1 VEELVDPDAVSELE
15 ALLDDSDAVV
25 EAVSEALYPLLK
37 PGVDES
43 VEDGVSVLDALA
55 DGVEMV
61 MDHVSEGTV
70 RLLVLLIASD
80 SVYEAVSDAMVEDS
94 EAVTEAVPDAPLPVD
109 DGVYEM
115 SEVSDAVDDVPVE
128 LSVYDNTLE
137 GIDELIEKLYETEDV
152 DEGDSISEVLVTTP
166 SVEDAVYD
174 EAV

>member
-1 VEELVDPDAVSELE
+1 VEELVDPDAVPVLE
-15 ALLDDSDAVV
+15 ALLEDSDVV
-25 EAVSEALYPLLK
+25 DEAVSEALYPLLK

-55 DGVEMV
+55 DGVEIV
-61 MDHVSEGTV
+61 MDHVSEGRV

-94 EAVTEAVPDAPLPVD
+94 EAVTEAVPDEPLPVD
-109 DGVYEM
+109 DGVYET
-115 SEVSDAVDDVPVE
+115 SEVPEAVDDV
-128 LSVYDNTLE
+128 SVGLAVYEYTLE
-137 GIDELIEKLYETEDV
+137 SDELIEKLYDTEGV
-152 DEGDSISEVLVTTP
+152 DEGDSISEVLVATP